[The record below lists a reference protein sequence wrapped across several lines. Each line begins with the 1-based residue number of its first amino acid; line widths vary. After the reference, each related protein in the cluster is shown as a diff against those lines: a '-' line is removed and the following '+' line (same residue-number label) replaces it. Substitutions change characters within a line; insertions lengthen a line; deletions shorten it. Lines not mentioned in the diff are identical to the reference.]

1 MKNRDKIKGSMLG
14 GAIGDALGYP
24 IKSIRNIQERQYFQ
38 YHGKGI
44 ISDNT
49 QMSLFT
55 ANALLYDFT
64 KYKIEGTA
72 IPINDA
78 IYLSYLDWL
87 MTQIN
92 QENYKK
98 VSWIRD
104 LPELNISRIPNIVCI
119 NALKSGLKGTIET
132 PINNNNGC
140 EAITRITPIGL
151 YLNTPAE
158 CGIVAANATA
168 ITHGNPFCIIS
179 SYVLSVLIYILS
191 TTNKNI
197 KDALLE
203 AVSIYN
209 KSNIYDSQINLMF
222 NQLMNKTIYLSEQDI
237 SDLEAIRSLGQGWTA
252 EEAFAIAIYSCLKHS
267 TSFMDTILCSV
278 NHDGNSCA
286 TGSIAGNIIGA
297 YLGYQQIPK
306 YYVKNLELQDV
317 LLEIAN
323 DLSRDIMTQEN
334 SINNDEYWLSKYLNI
349 NRNVNVKTV
358 YKMHKRRFNSSVS
371 KFGRLIGL
379 VILVFFAIYNF
390 IKYFES
396 PNNLPIQ
403 LDDNGITKLLNSNHT
418 KTKIYL
424 LFLILFFVFAI
435 FVLIRDKK
443 KNIL

>member
-151 YLNTPAE
+151 YLNTPA
-158 CGIVAANATA
+158 
-168 ITHGNPFCIIS
+168 
-179 SYVLSVLIYILS
+179 
-191 TTNKNI
+191 
-197 KDALLE
+197 
-203 AVSIYN
+203 
-209 KSNIYDSQINLMF
+209 
-222 NQLMNKTIYLSEQDI
+222 
-237 SDLEAIRSLGQGWTA
+237 
-252 EEAFAIAIYSCLKHS
+252 
-267 TSFMDTILCSV
+267 
-278 NHDGNSCA
+278 
-286 TGSIAGNIIGA
+286 
-297 YLGYQQIPK
+297 
-306 YYVKNLELQDV
+306 
-317 LLEIAN
+317 
-323 DLSRDIMTQEN
+323 
-334 SINNDEYWLSKYLNI
+334 
-349 NRNVNVKTV
+349 
-358 YKMHKRRFNSSVS
+358 
-371 KFGRLIGL
+371 
-379 VILVFFAIYNF
+379 
-390 IKYFES
+390 
-396 PNNLPIQ
+396 
-403 LDDNGITKLLNSNHT
+403 
-418 KTKIYL
+418 
-424 LFLILFFVFAI
+424 
-435 FVLIRDKK
+435 
-443 KNIL
+443 

>member
-1 MKNRDKIKGSMLG
+1 
-14 GAIGDALGYP
+14 
-24 IKSIRNIQERQYFQ
+24 
-38 YHGKGI
+38 
-44 ISDNT
+44 
-49 QMSLFT
+49 
-55 ANALLYDFT
+55 
-64 KYKIEGTA
+64 
-72 IPINDA
+72 
-78 IYLSYLDWL
+78 
-87 MTQIN
+87 
-92 QENYKK
+92 
-98 VSWIRD
+98 
-104 LPELNISRIPNIVCI
+104 
-119 NALKSGLKGTIET
+119 
-132 PINNNNGC
+132 
-140 EAITRITPIGL
+140 
-151 YLNTPAE
+151 
-158 CGIVAANATA
+158 
-168 ITHGNPFCIIS
+168 
-179 SYVLSVLIYILS
+179 
-191 TTNKNI
+191 
-197 KDALLE
+197 
-203 AVSIYN
+203 
-209 KSNIYDSQINLMF
+209 
-222 NQLMNKTIYLSEQDI
+222 
-237 SDLEAIRSLGQGWTA
+237 
-252 EEAFAIAIYSCLKHS
+252 
-267 TSFMDTILCSV
+267 MDTILCSV

-443 KNIL
+443 KKISYSIYNKTNKIFSNFCIVFLAFV